1 LSIRP
6 NKQICFFYKKS
17 LQMNPTFNILKGILN
32 QINWIKQKESVLKR
46 VSERGN
52 AQEKEEIFR
61 FYNL

>member
-1 LSIRP
+1 
-6 NKQICFFYKKS
+6 
-17 LQMNPTFNILKGILN
+17 MNPTFNILKGILN